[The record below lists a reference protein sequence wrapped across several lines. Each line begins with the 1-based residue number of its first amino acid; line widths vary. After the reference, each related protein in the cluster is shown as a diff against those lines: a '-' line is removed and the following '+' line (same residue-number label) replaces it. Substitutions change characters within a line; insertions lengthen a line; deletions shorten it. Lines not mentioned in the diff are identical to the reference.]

1 MMKHNHMLSSLI
13 QIKKSNVLTAVQIVY
28 NIILMSVNY
37 HQNHK
42 KMFINVW
49 INVLQT
55 NHSNKVYTKEM

>member
-1 MMKHNHMLSSLI
+1 MLSYTI
-13 QIKKSNVLTAVQIVY
+13 NNKKSNVLTAVQIVY

-49 INVLQT
+49 INVLLI
-55 NHSNKVYTKEM
+55 NHLNKVYTKEM